1 MKLRN
6 LNLALFALL
15 LTSLIL
21 LPILCVDRYLSHP
34 DMPWQLVP
42 FGADSLSRHYREHYR
57 IMEQQPLTTRFA
69 DSAKKTVMLLVDGWG
84 IPYDENSL
92 EQDFANFRQTNAIPV
107 IHKRLLGYT
116 SYAENVEYR
125 TGFSEGIL
133 IANGDSVACAKKEK
147 EQGGHFKQTE
157 CCENCNDLQA
167 IDMLDS
173 LASDTA
179 WSRIAWTAHGTSE
192 GDQEKLQLLLQK
204 ISEVVRKHPEIQFI
218 IQGTHRPI
226 LGTPETRRKYL
237 APWVPAVFINCELK

>member
-6 LNLALFALL
+6 INLTLFALL
-15 LTSLIL
+15 LASFIL

-42 FGADSLSRHYREHYR
+42 FGADSLSQHYKEQYR
-57 IMEQQPLTTRFA
+57 IMEQQPLTTQLA

-84 IPYDENSL
+84 VPYNGNLL
-92 EQDFANFRQTNAIPV
+92 EDDFARFGQMNVIPAM
-107 IHKRLLGYT
+107 HKRLTGYT

-125 TGFSEGIL
+125 SFFSEGVL
-133 IANGDSVACAKKEK
+133 IVNGDSTACSKKEA
-147 EQGGHFKQTE
+147 EQGGHFKQTV
-157 CCENCNDLQA
+157 CCENCNDEQTIA
-167 IDMLDS
+167 TIDS
-173 LASDTA
+173 LVADTT
-179 WSRIAWTAHGTSE
+179 WHKVAWTARSTRE
-192 GDQEKLQLLLQK
+192 GDREKLHEILKGL
-204 ISEVVRKHPEIQFI
+204 SDVASRHPDVQFI